1 MTPLSYDEEDIELA
15 INEATEKV
23 STVINPSSRVEFR
36 VPTPVDVKL
45 VAYLKIKSDGDQY
58 IIKQDINNKVKDYI
72 NSIAPGNYLELGDIN
87 EIGLSVDGVEYFN
100 VVQVYLDDKE
110 STDFEILQTIKA
122 RFVHNQIIW
131 WDVES

>member
-1 MTPLSYDEEDIELA
+1 M
-15 INEATEKV
+15 
-23 STVINPSSRVEFR
+23 F
-36 VPTPVDVKL
+36 
-45 VAYLKIKSDGDQY
+45 LKIFPLLVY
-58 IIKQDINNKVKDYI
+58 IIKQNINNKVKDYI